1 MTYLVDTNVLLR
13 FAHRADPAHL
23 LVRAANRRLRQSGHH
38 FATLFQNR
46 SEFWNVST
54 RPVVRNGYG
63 LDITAAE
70 AALGII
76 EREFPLLP
84 EHPQTYATW
93 LRLVVAYGVSG
104 VQVHDARLAAAML
117 AHGVTHVLTFNVAD
131 FGRYAPEG
139 LAAIDPATI

>member
-13 FAHRADPAHL
+13 FAFAGDPAHP
-23 LVRAANRRLRQSGHH
+23 VAKPAVERLQRSGHRLV
-38 FATLFQNR
+38 TLFQNR

-54 RPVVRNGYG
+54 RPVARNGYG
-63 LDITAAE
+63 LDIATAE
-70 AALGII
+70 AALCRV
-76 EREFPLLP
+76 ERDFPLLP

-93 LRLVVAYGVSG
+93 RRLVVAYGVSG

-131 FGRYAPEG
+131 FGRYAPER
-139 LAAIDPATI
+139 LAAVDPATV